1 MAKEERHPFE
11 RGPYLAAAV
20 LCERVLTEQDGVN
33 SLIRIVD
40 RITHTATGPEP
51 PLTLQPFSYPLW
63 LYISFKSGSAR
74 GVKDLIIRIQ
84 KPSGDSPPAQALPVN
99 FEGEDDRGANL
110 IVQLQLEIDVVGV
123 WWFDISLDGVH
134 VTKLPLRIIDMRQQA
149 KLAPPGQGG
158 RPG

>member
-1 MAKEERHPFE
+1 MADQERHPFE

-40 RITHTATGPEP
+40 RITQTATGAEP
-51 PLTLQPFSYPLW
+51 PFDLPPFEYTLWAF
-63 LYISFKSGSAR
+63 ISFKSGTAR
-74 GVKDLIIRIQ
+74 GTKELSIRIQ
-84 KPSGDSPPAQALPVN
+84 KPSGDSPPVQTLSVN

-110 IVQLQLEIDVVGV
+110 VIQLQLQIDVVGV
-123 WWFDISLDGVH
+123 WWFDVNLDGIH
-134 VTKLPLRIIDMRQQA
+134 VTRLPLRIIYMRQPQA
-149 KLAPPGQGG
+149 T

>member
-1 MAKEERHPFE
+1 MAKERHPFE
-11 RGPYLAAAV
+11 RGPHLLAAV

-40 RITHTATGPEP
+40 RITLTGPAP
-51 PLTLQPFSYPLW
+51 PLELQPFNHTLW
-63 LYISFKSGSAR
+63 LYMSFKSGSAR